1 MHEKMRRSPTLLAA
15 VLFPIVLGA
24 ALTAGAAQEERAA
37 QPKPV
42 VEVYKSPT

>member
-1 MHEKMRRSPTLLAA
+1 MHKKMRRSLTLLAA
-15 VLFPIVLGA
+15 VLLPIVLGA
-24 ALTAGAAQEERAA
+24 ALTAGAAQERAA

>member
-1 MHEKMRRSPTLLAA
+1 MHEKMRRSLTLLAA
-15 VLFPIVLGA
+15 ALFPIVSGA
-24 ALTAGAAQEERAA
+24 ALAGGGAQERAA

>member
-1 MHEKMRRSPTLLAA
+1 MHEKMRRSLTLLAA
-15 VLFPIVLGA
+15 VLLSIVSGA
-24 ALTAGAAQEERAA
+24 ALAVGAGQERAA

>member
-1 MHEKMRRSPTLLAA
+1 MHEKMRRSLTPLAA
-15 VLFPIVLGA
+15 VFFPIVSGA
-24 ALTAGAAQEERAA
+24 ALAAGAAQERAA